1 MSSDSVDVTQPLAP
15 GTPAAPHSASGE
27 AVALH
32 DLGPVAPAP
41 RPARRWTPKRVV
53 ATPAAY
59 DHPHGR
65 RIMALVEAEGIEVE
79 RLRGNRLTGLRG
91 ENDRQTYA
99 RAKATMAIVV
109 SPPSRRKLQPIAPII
124 AVPDW
129 RASYGELLDNI
140 ADAV

>member
-1 MSSDSVDVTQPLAP
+1 MTQPLAP
-15 GTPAAPHSASGE
+15 GTPAAPHS
-27 AVALH
+27 
-32 DLGPVAPAP
+32 PVAPAP

-91 ENDRQTYA
+91 ENDRLAVRPA
-99 RAKATMAIVV
+99 RD
-109 SPPSRRKLQPIAPII
+109 PGLRRP
-124 AVPDW
+124 
-129 RASYGELLDNI
+129 G
-140 ADAV
+140 

>member
-1 MSSDSVDVTQPLAP
+1 MPSDSVDVTQPLAP
-15 GTPAAPHSASGE
+15 
-27 AVALH
+27 
-32 DLGPVAPAP
+32 AP
-41 RPARRWTPKRVV
+41 RPAPARRWTPKRVV

-99 RAKATMAIVV
+99 RAKSTMAIVV
-109 SPPSRRKLQPIAPII
+109 SPPSRRRLQPIAPR
-124 AVPDW
+124 ADW
-129 RASYGELLDNI
+129 RVG
-140 ADAV
+140 